1 MSSRVVAITGASSGV
16 GRAAAAAF
24 ARSGDAVGLIA
35 RGAQGL
41 HGVEEE
47 VRALG
52 ARAVAIPTDVSDP
65 AAVEAAADVVEEQL
79 GSLDVWV
86 NSAMVSVFSPVTEL
100 SADEVRRVTEVTY
113 LGTVHGTLAALKRMR
128 PRDRGVVVQV
138 GSALSYRAIP
148 LQAAYCAAKHAVNG
162 FSESLR
168 CELIREGSGVR
179 LTTVHLPAINT
190 PQFDVVRSRL
200 PRRPRPVPPVYQP
213 EVAADAIVWAAENPR
228 RELWVAPSTVAAIVG
243 DRLAPGALDR
253 YLARRAVAAQQTG
266 ELVDGP
272 RSDNLWEPITVSSA
286 HGSFDAESRGS
297 SRLLWLTKHRLA
309 ILAGLGLVG
318 LAGLSRR

>member
-1 MSSRVVAITGASSGV
+1 MSGRVVAITGASSGV
-16 GRAAAAAF
+16 GRAVAAAF

-35 RGAQGL
+35 RGEEGL
-41 HGVEEE
+41 RGAEEE

-52 ARAVAIPTDVSDP
+52 ARALVLPLDVADA

-79 GSLDVWV
+79 GPLDVWV
-86 NSAMVSVFSPVTEL
+86 NSAMVSVFSPVREL
-100 SADEVRRVTEVTY
+100 TADEVRRVTEVTY
-113 LGTVHGTLAALKRMR
+113 LGTVHGTLAALRRMR
-128 PRDRGVVVQV
+128 PRNSGVVVQV

-168 CELIREGSGVR
+168 CELIHEGSGVR

-213 EVAADAIVWAAENPR
+213 EVAAEAIVWAAENPR
-228 RELWVAPSTVAAIVG
+228 RELWVAPSTVKAIAG
-243 DRLAPGALDR
+243 DRLAPGALDH
-253 YLARRAVAAQQTG
+253 YLARRAVAAQQT
-266 ELVDGP
+266 EEPVDGTRP
-272 RSDNLWEPITVSSA
+272 DNLWEPITVSSA

-297 SRLLWLTKHRLA
+297 SRLFWLTKHRSA

-318 LAGLSRR
+318 LAGLRRR